1 MNGRVCD
8 GQLDECALSMRDLA
22 KVKDSFC
29 ATLRS
34 MLHTRIDYP
43 KDDERSTLGR
53 KSDLE
58 KRQGNGPKT
67 QPIKPVTAP
76 PPTDQPQQRA
86 AS

>member
-1 MNGRVCD
+1 
-8 GQLDECALSMRDLA
+8 MRDLA

-53 KSDLE
+53 NKSDLE
-58 KRQGNGPKT
+58 KRQGNGSKT
-67 QPIKPVTAP
+67 QPIKPVPAV